1 MPQGKSTSILEHCK
15 ASGLRLTGPRRVI
28 AAVLDAATD
37 HPDAEELHR
46 RVAAMDP
53 KIALSTV
60 YRTLKLLEQS
70 GILER
75 HQFADGRARYENAD
89 HEHHDHLIDIKN
101 DKVIEFTSPEI
112 EALQARIAADL
123 GYRIVGHRLQL
134 FCEPLDPGP
143 KSPGQNPPGKDA

>member
-1 MPQGKSTSILEHCK
+1 MASGKTMSILEHCR
-15 ASGLRLTGPRRVI
+15 ASGLRLTAPRRLI
-28 AAVLDAATD
+28 AAALDAARD

-46 RVAAMDP
+46 RVAAIDAR
-53 KIALSTV
+53 IALSTV

-101 DKVIEFTSPEI
+101 GKVIEFTSPEI
-112 EALQARIAADL
+112 EALQARIAAGL

-134 FCEPLDPGP
+134 FCEPFECGETKPSKEP
-143 KSPGQNPPGKDA
+143 